1 MIDGEGGDGCSNH
14 SGKLVSREC
23 SIDKI
28 ELDLENFRF
37 FEGAGFFF
45 FFLDR
50 KVTVKSSN
58 ERFEGYMIEHD
69 DYEHGF
75 SRIWR
80 DCYCL
85 LGKNFSNK

>member
-1 MIDGEGGDGCSNH
+1 MDVPTILGNLFLANARSI
-14 SGKLVSREC
+14 KLNWIWRIFVFSRGQ
-23 SIDKI
+23 I
-28 ELDLENFRF
+28 
-37 FEGAGFFF
+37 FFF
-45 FFLDR
+45 FFLDC

-80 DCYCL
+80 DCYSL